1 MVYNF
6 QQLSDALKQP
16 VHNFTQASEL
26 LKEPVFNFQ
35 QASDALDRRS
45 SKSSVPVSSSLADA
59 IARAKAL

>member
-26 LKEPVFNFQ
+26 LKEPVYNFQ
-35 QASDALDRRS
+35 QASDALER
-45 SKSSVPVSSSLADA
+45 KGKTSVPISSSLADA